1 MAMRV
6 DRPATLDR
14 LPEIVGSWGLDG
26 PSPVVVLVG
35 GAGAMDGEAG
45 RSAAHAIEAEVIP
58 AVVAADAA
66 LVTGG
71 TDAGVMRLAG
81 ERRRAT
87 DGRFPLIG
95 VLPAGLVA
103 LPGEPDEPAAPG
115 ADPGSETGPARRTAA
130 QVQPDH
136 THLLA
141 VPGDRWGAETPWLFA
156 LGEAIAGGRP
166 MVTVVLNGG
175 SIARAEI
182 AASVER
188 DIPVIVVEGTGRAA
202 DEIASAL
209 ADGRPAGEG
218 HPDAALRESGLV
230 QAVRF
235 DEDGALR
242 AALGRA
248 LASQQGSAR
257 MTQPAAAPSAPSG
270 ADDTPSYEEEMR
282 TLIARMEVTDEQRQ
296 FLRSRWLDQVTY
308 MGDRASDAKR
318 RYYAFRLTT
327 VVGGVIVPAL
337 ISISLA
343 GAGRFSSDL
352 DFGVRLFTFIV
363 SAMVAVTASVEGFMR
378 FGERWRH
385 YRVNAELLKSEGWQY
400 LTGSGTYRKVD
411 DPEQAFQ
418 GFAARVEEILRDDVD
433 GFMTQVTRT
442 SPIEKHDIFTK
453 L

>member
-1 MAMRV
+1 MGMRV
-6 DRPATLDR
+6 DRPATLEA
-14 LPEIVGSWGLDG
+14 LPAIVDGWGLGG
-26 PSPVVVLVG
+26 PLPVVILVG
-35 GAGAMDGEAG
+35 GAGAMDGPAG
-45 RSAAHAIEAEVIP
+45 RSAARAIDVEVLP
-58 AVVAADAA
+58 AVQAAGAA

-81 ERRRAT
+81 ERRRAIGGT
-87 DGRFPLIG
+87 FPLIG
-95 VLPAGLVA
+95 VVPVGLVEV
-103 LPGEPDEPAAPG
+103 PGDPIPA
-115 ADPGSETGPARRTAA
+115 DGPVTPPIA

-136 THLLA
+136 THVLA

-156 LGEAIAGGRP
+156 LAEGVAQGRP
-166 MVTVVLNGG
+166 LVTVALNGG
-175 SIARAEI
+175 TIARAEI
-182 AASVER
+182 AASVTL

-202 DEIASAL
+202 DEIAEAL
-209 ADGRPAGEG
+209 ADGRPSGEG
-218 HPDAALRESGLV
+218 DPDASLRESGLV

-257 MTQPAAAPSAPSG
+257 MTQPAAAPAASPTA
-270 ADDTPSYEEEMR
+270 ADATPSYEDEMR
-282 TLIARMEVTDEQRQ
+282 SLIARMDVTDEQRQ
-296 FLRSRWLDQVTY
+296 FLRSRWLDQVIY

-352 DFGVRLFTFIV
+352 DFTMRLLTFIV
-363 SAMVAVTASVEGFMR
+363 SAMVAITASVEGFMHY
-378 FGERWRH
+378 GDRWRH

-400 LTGSGTYRKVD
+400 LTQSGAYRKIT
-411 DPEQAFQ
+411 DPEQAFH
-418 GFAARVEEILRDDVD
+418 GFASRVEEVLRDDVD

>member
-1 MAMRV
+1 MGMRV
-6 DRPATLDR
+6 DRPATLER
-14 LPEIVGSWGLDG
+14 LPEIVAAWGLGG

-35 GAGAMDGEAG
+35 GAGALEGDAG
-45 RSAAHAIEAEVIP
+45 RSAAHAIDAELIP
-58 AVVAADAA
+58 AVVAAGAS
-66 LVTGG
+66 LITGG

-95 VLPAGLVA
+95 VVPAGLVA
-103 LPGEPDEPAAPG
+103 LPDGLDALGDA
-115 ADPGSETGPARRTAA
+115 PARRASTTA

-136 THLLA
+136 THVLA
-141 VPGDRWGAETPWLFA
+141 VPGDRWGAETPWLFTLAEA
-156 LGEAIAGGRP
+156 LAAGRP
-166 MVTVVLNGG
+166 VVTVALNGG

-182 AASVER
+182 AESVRR
-188 DIPVIVVEGTGRAA
+188 DIPVLVVQGTGRAA

-209 ADGRPAGEG
+209 ADGRPSREG
-218 HPDAALRESGLV
+218 DQDAALRESGLV

-242 AALGRA
+242 AALGRV
-248 LASQQGSAR
+248 LAPHQGSAR
-257 MTQPAAAPSAPSG
+257 MTQPAAAPPASG
-270 ADDTPSYEEEMR
+270 TGAHATPSYEEEMR
-282 TLIARMEVTDEQRQ
+282 SLIARMEITDEQRQ
-296 FLRSRWLDQVTY
+296 FLRSRWLDQVLY

-343 GAGRFSSDL
+343 GAGRFDSNL
-352 DFGVRLFTFIV
+352 DFGMRLLTFMV
-363 SAMVAVTASVEGFMR
+363 SAMVAVTASVEGFMHY
-378 FGERWRH
+378 GERWRH

-400 LTGSGTYRKVD
+400 LTQSGGYRRIT

-418 GFAARVEEILRDDVD
+418 GFASRVEEILRDDVD